1 MVSST
6 MTRGLRRI
14 PAVLLTGVLF
24 LVTGTGVP
32 VQHHADHDGDGV
44 HLTADGHGHGTTLVL
59 RDMRTERPGSSADVP
74 AVFTRAVLPVPD
86 GPDGIRVRTD
96 RRRPTGRSPPASLHP
111 RAPPTSS

>member
-1 MVSST
+1 MVCFA
-6 MTRGLRRI
+6 MTRGIRRV

-32 VQHHADHDGDGV
+32 VHHHADHDGDGV

-59 RDMRTERPGSSADVP
+59 RDMRTERPSTSASVP
-74 AVFTRAVLPVPD
+74 AVLTTVAVPAPD
-86 GPDGIRVRTD
+86 RPGRVRVRTD
-96 RRRPTGRSPPASLHP
+96 RRRPTGRSPPTALRP

>member
-6 MTRGLRRI
+6 MTRDLRRI

-32 VQHHADHDGDGV
+32 VHHHADHDGDGV

-59 RDMRTERPGSSADVP
+59 RDMRTERPASSADVP
-74 AVFTRAVLPVPD
+74 VPFTRMVVPVPD
-86 GPDGIRVRTD
+86 GPDGIRVRKD
-96 RRRPTGRSPPASLHP
+96 RRRPTGRSPPTSLRP

>member
-6 MTRGLRRI
+6 MTRRLRRI

-32 VQHHADHDGDGV
+32 VHHHADHDGDGV

-59 RDMRTERPGSSADVP
+59 RDMRTERPGSSVDVP
-74 AVFTRAVLPVPD
+74 AVFTTAAAPAPD
-86 GPDGIRVRTD
+86 RPDRIRVRTD
-96 RRRPTGRSPPASLHP
+96 RRRPTGRSPPTSLRP

>member
-6 MTRGLRRI
+6 MTRGPRRI

-32 VQHHADHDGDGV
+32 VHHHADHDGDGA

-86 GPDGIRVRTD
+86 GPDGIRAQTD
-96 RRRPTGRSPPASLHP
+96 RRRPTGRSPPTSLRP

>member
-6 MTRGLRRI
+6 MTRDLRRI

-32 VQHHADHDGDGV
+32 VHHHADHDGDGA
-44 HLTADGHGHGTTLVL
+44 HLTADGHGHGATLVL

-74 AVFTRAVLPVPD
+74 AVFTRTVLSAPD
-86 GPDGIRVRTD
+86 GPHRIRVRTD
-96 RRRPTGRSPPASLHP
+96 RRRPTGRSPPTALRP